1 MTPRKLPYSPLSMPK
16 RLGRR
21 PWRSWGGE
29 EAGEEEGKVQGAIKQ
44 IAGVR
49 GLQAGQQVSAECA

>member
-1 MTPRKLPYSPLSMPK
+1 MLK

-29 EAGEEEGKVQGAIKQ
+29 EAGEEEGKVQGITKW
-44 IAGVR
+44 IAATR
-49 GLQAGQQVSAECA
+49 ELQAGPQISAESA